1 MSNESPLPARK
12 YAEKLREA
20 MGAALSEPLEFRGE
34 CSLTVLDA
42 TQLLAV
48 CRHARDE
55 LGFDMLTD
63 LSSVDHYGSD
73 PRFEVVYELYGM
85 SHHTYLRLKIA
96 VDEEAC
102 EVPSVTSLWRT
113 ADWHEREVYDMMGIR
128 FTNHPD
134 LRRILMWEGYPYFP
148 LRKDFPLEGKPTDL
162 PDTAFTDKAPLEGGP
177 FVTSGGKSD
186 STQREPRAKTFENED

>member
-1 MSNESPLPARK
+1 
-12 YAEKLREA
+12 
-20 MGAALSEPLEFRGE
+20 MGAALSEPMEFRGE

-42 TQLLAV
+42 SQLLAV

-96 VDEEAC
+96 QWMRKPAKC
-102 EVPSVTSLWRT
+102 PRSLPSGALPIGMSV
-113 ADWHEREVYDMMGIR
+113 R
-128 FTNHPD
+128 FT
-134 LRRILMWEGYPYFP
+134 
-148 LRKDFPLEGKPTDL
+148 T
-162 PDTAFTDKAPLEGGP
+162 
-177 FVTSGGKSD
+177 
-186 STQREPRAKTFENED
+186 

>member
-1 MSNESPLPARK
+1 ML
-12 YAEKLREA
+12 LEA
-20 MGAALSEPLEFRGE
+20 MGSSLSEPMEFRGE
-34 CSLTVLDA
+34 CSLTVFDA
-42 TQLLAV
+42 SKLLEV
-48 CRHARDE
+48 CRHARDV

-63 LSSVDHYGSD
+63 LSSVDHYGTD

-85 SHHTYLRLKIA
+85 NHHTYLRLKIA
-96 VDEEAC
+96 VDEEDC

-113 ADWHEREVYDMMGIR
+113 ADWHEREVYDMMGVR
-128 FTNHPD
+128 FTDHPD

-177 FVTSGGKSD
+177 FVTSGGKAD

>member
-1 MSNESPLPARK
+1 M
-12 YAEKLREA
+12 
-20 MGAALSEPLEFRGE
+20 EFRGE

-42 TQLLAV
+42 STARKIAS
-48 CRHARDE
+48 CRDE

-85 SHHTYLRLKIA
+85 SHHTHLRLKIA

-102 EVPSVTSLWRT
+102 EVPSVASLWRT

-134 LRRILMWEGYPYFP
+134 LRHPHVGGLPLLFPYARTFLWKANP
-148 LRKDFPLEGKPTDL
+148 LTCRTRLTN
-162 PDTAFTDKAPLEGGP
+162 KAPLEGGP
-177 FVTSGGKSD
+177 FVTSGGKPD
-186 STQREPRAKTFENED
+186 STQREPRAKTFETED

>member
-1 MSNESPLPARK
+1 M
-12 YAEKLREA
+12 
-20 MGAALSEPLEFRGE
+20 AAI
-34 CSLTVLDA
+34 
-42 TQLLAV
+42 
-48 CRHARDE
+48 
-55 LGFDMLTD
+55 
-63 LSSVDHYGSD
+63 

-96 VDEEAC
+96 VDEEVC

-162 PDTAFTDKAPLEGGP
+162 PDTAFTDKAPLEGVRLSPAGANP
-177 FVTSGGKSD
+177 TRRNENHVPRHSKPRTESAHKDLKEHGNRNHRMEHQGHSG
-186 STQREPRAKTFENED
+186 